1 MNQKIKHSKNVR
13 FSPRLTIN
21 TFFLICVSK
30 YQGIQCIRS
39 FIGTIIDISK
49 YQFPLNQAV
58 LNYSPTFMWSTLYLV
73 REIIFTSEQFR
84 KFLMEMKNHIRIAVL
99 ARYSISPQFLHE
111 KYLIGKLGRGT
122 QKKIITI
129 ILSEHSLERH
139 TITISIIPDL
149 FIKKK
154 LETYHMNFSA
164 NSHYS
169 HNNM

>member
-1 MNQKIKHSKNVR
+1 MSGFHLVWKY
-13 FSPRLTIN
+13 
-21 TFFLICVSK
+21 FFPNMCLEISM
-30 YQGIQCIRS
+30 QFIHS
-39 FIGTIIDISK
+39 FIGTIIYISK

-58 LNYSPTFMWSTLYLV
+58 LNYSPTFMWSTLYKYTSLV

>member
-1 MNQKIKHSKNVR
+1 MSGFHLVWKY
-13 FSPRLTIN
+13 
-21 TFFLICVSK
+21 FFPNMCLEISM
-30 YQGIQCIRS
+30 QFIHS
-39 FIGTIIDISK
+39 FIGNIIYIST

-58 LNYSPTFMWSTLYLV
+58 LNYSPTFMWSTLYKYTSLV

-154 LETYHMNFSA
+154 LETYRMNFSA
-164 NSHYS
+164 TSHYS